1 MSVLRHG
8 GAFFQRRLTKLYTD
22 TKSSCESVS
31 SASKANDD
39 PELVALNRNFRTQ
52 KDRLLAWGLDWSD
65 ASAAQPN
72 DIDEALSEAG
82 FSDVVAS
89 VMSSIQELLNE
100 AERLQ
105 QPDGVKSPDGLV
117 QVSAV
122 KATYTAEEIA
132 RSKELLEE
140 LTQHIETLYD
150 LSRSRRNMSMSMSM
164 NSGSQAGTKSQG
176 QVQGQARPL
185 LPKSS
190 KSSKESFYS
199 LRTEPCQSMDKKPLS
214 SKKKSLSEPQPGK
227 SGFAK
232 SHHSFGA
239 TDEIAEDFQKVF
251 PESFLPTKQFYIEKS
266 SLHLSRGGIS
276 HASNP
281 PPYEAVAESAN
292 SRVIG
297 HLDTHAM
304 PRSLA
309 VHIQSPIVPVLVEF
323 SPIML
328 EMRNSLQFPRRERL
342 TQLFDTLQRLVEN
355 SRVSHLG
362 LLKFIGYFIDMT
374 YSRYAFVYQ
383 IPIEMFPLLRQPSDV
398 PRDVKPRPLV
408 SLFHSGD
415 GRPDCPIPNLESR
428 FRLAY
433 HLVLAVLHLRS
444 QNVVHGNINSNNILV
459 FPDFQVS
466 NEGVLDD
473 SSSEF
478 SHPYLTSLSQFD
490 GEDKNAVPEPLSAS
504 MYRHPDD
511 RRVITDNSSWS
522 YDLYSLGLVLL
533 EIGLWTPL
541 SKLWKMKYNNSMF
554 KSRIENVYVKR
565 LAPKCGNSYLQIVQ
579 LCLDAPNF
587 HLSTEPMT
595 DLRLR
600 IRQTHYYPW
609 HDPSTSDEWNAF
621 SKNFVYTIG
630 KVSWCCACLDVFNPP
645 PALDLDESLPPPL
658 VIEPTSSSIQEVSP
672 YNIGR
677 QPDVTMP
684 IDMADD
690 GTTYG
695 ESNGLQEKSDVNGK
709 KVRKRTLK
717 KWSNVEIPDEDL
729 RKWNMMLMPK
739 LSKLLQKI
747 LKDSPESCSASLMVA
762 GETAETA
769 KTTICVSCT
778 SIRRVRVALKKYFD
792 YDRENWDLIVIRGD
806 VTRSKVPRRKRRKPK
821 TNSRPVID
829 TTQVDLNPHYQPKP
843 VCGASI
849 GAFRLDEHL
858 PPVSYG
864 GAILVD
870 GMPYGMTVHHML
882 DAPCDDEEDDS
893 GQDLPPRSAG
903 NWTLGGDTFDQDFAY
918 SWHDE
923 DPPEAL
929 YPFEIS
935 DDEEDADDG
944 SIAPSIDEAYDDY
957 WLSDGYSTD
966 DGDDDDDDDDY
977 DAASIGDTAGVD
989 PGEEP
994 RIIVTQPAIDDVE
1007 DGFFPTVEDRD
1018 DEHLASH
1025 SLGFVHASSGVRRWK
1040 RAGIKHE
1047 VDWALIKIDENRM
1060 DINNTIL
1067 ADVGMPEVHGSAS
1080 RSSSREVHMQQGS
1093 KMHFA
1098 TLDKVAKIEDLAGL
1112 HVQCCGRTSGL
1123 QSGRIS
1129 KALTLVKMHGRQS
1142 FSSSFSVDGNF
1153 GGNCSPRSISNF
1165 NPLFPHRLVQNKLI
1179 KTKENERKQIIL
1191 TRPLLVPGDSGA
1203 WVFDKSTGQVCGHVL
1218 AWSEKSRTAYIA
1230 PMEILLE
1237 DIARTLGA
1245 TSVTLPGSEEELV
1258 WSHSTIPSGAGAA
1271 SFSDRRPT
1279 AAATATAQGWK
1290 MARHEMDQ
1298 LPVELGRLSI
1308 DRDEQGRGR
1317 GGGVKGLR
1325 DVSASP
1331 YRVVVPFMR
1340 HPYTMERQ
1348 LA

>member
-31 SASKANDD
+31 SASKGNDD

-122 KATYTAEEIA
+122 KATWTAEEIA

-150 LSRSRRNMSMSMSM
+150 LSRSRRNMSMNMSM
-164 NSGSQAGTKSQG
+164 NSNSQSASKGQSQG
-176 QVQGQARPL
+176 RPL
-185 LPKSS
+185 LSKSS
-190 KSSKESFYS
+190 KSSSKESFYS
-199 LRTEPCQSMDKKPLS
+199 LRNEPGQSIDRKPLPT
-214 SKKKSLSEPQPGK
+214 KKKSASEPQPGGG
-227 SGFAK
+227 GFGK
-232 SHHSFGA
+232 GYFTGLHGNT
-239 TDEIAEDFQKVF
+239 TDGCAEDFQKTF
-251 PESFLPTKQFYIEKS
+251 ADSFLPTKQFYIDKS
-266 SLHLSRGGIS
+266 ALHLSRGGIS

-297 HLDTHAM
+297 HLDTPAL
-304 PRSLA
+304 PPALA
-309 VHIQSPIVPVLVEF
+309 THVQGPIVPVLVEF

-328 EMRNSLQFPRRERL
+328 QMQNSLQFPCRERL
-342 TQLFDTLQRLVEN
+342 IQLFDTLQRLVEN

-374 YSRYAFVYQ
+374 YSRYGFVYQ
-383 IPIEMFPLLRQPSDV
+383 IPLEMFPLLRQPSDV
-398 PRDVKPRPLV
+398 LRDVKPRPLV
-408 SLFHSGD
+408 SLFHSGE

-444 QNVVHGNINSNNILV
+444 QNIVHGNINSNNILV
-459 FPDFQVS
+459 FPDFQVP
-466 NEGVLDD
+466 NEGPVGD

-478 SHPYLTSLSQFD
+478 SHPYLTSLAQFD
-490 GEDKNAVPEPLSAS
+490 SEDKNSVPEPLSAS

-511 RRVITDNSSWS
+511 RRVITDNSSWA
-522 YDLYSLGLVLL
+522 YDMYSLGLVLL

-554 KSRIENVYVKR
+554 KSRIENVYAKR

-587 HLSTEPMT
+587 HLSTEPMA
-595 DLRLR
+595 DLGLR
-600 IRQTHYYPW
+600 IRQTYHYPW
-609 HDPSTSDEWNAF
+609 HDPNTSDEWNTF

-630 KVSWCCACLDVFNPP
+630 KVSWRCACLDVFSPP
-645 PALDLDESLPPPL
+645 PASDLDESLPPPL
-658 VIEPTSSSIQEVSP
+658 VLEPTSSSFQEVNP
-672 YNIGR
+672 YDIGH
-677 QPDVTMP
+677 QPDVTIP
-684 IDMADD
+684 IDPADD

-695 ESNGLQEKSDVNGK
+695 ESNGLQEKGGASEK
-709 KVRKRTLK
+709 RVRKRTLK
-717 KWSNVEIPDEDL
+717 KWSNVEIPEEAL
-729 RKWNMMLMPK
+729 RQWNMTLMPK

-769 KTTICVSCT
+769 KPTICVTCT
-778 SIRRVRVALKKYFD
+778 NIRRVRVALKKYFD

-806 VTRSKVPRRKRRKPK
+806 VTRSKVPRRRRRKPK
-821 TNSRPVID
+821 TGNRVVVD
-829 TTQVDLNPHYQPKP
+829 AAQTDLNPHYQQKP

-882 DAPCDDEEDDS
+882 DAPCDDEEDD
-893 GQDLPPRSAG
+893 GYQDLPPRSAG
-903 NWTLGGDTFDQDFAY
+903 NWTPGGEAFDQAFSY
-918 SWHDE
+918 SWRDE

-935 DDEEDADDG
+935 DDDDDADDG
-944 SIAPSIDEAYDDY
+944 SIAPSIDESYDDY

-966 DGDDDDDDDDY
+966 DGDEDPDDDDDY
-977 DAASIGDTAGVD
+977 DSASIGDTAGVD

-1007 DGFFPTVEDRD
+1007 DGFFPTAEDRD

-1025 SLGFVHASSGVRRWK
+1025 SLGYVHASSGVRRWK
-1040 RAGIKHE
+1040 RGGMKHE

-1060 DINNTIL
+1060 DINNAIL
-1067 ADVGMPEVHGSAS
+1067 TDIDTSGSHSAS
-1080 RSSSREVHMQQGS
+1080 SPSHAGRHEAHRQQSSKVL
-1093 KMHFA
+1093 FA
-1098 TLDKVAKIEDLAGL
+1098 TLDKVARIEDLAGL

-1129 KALTLVKMHGRQS
+1129 RAMTLVKMHGRQS

-1153 GGNCSPRSISNF
+1153 G
-1165 NPLFPHRLVQNKLI
+1165 
-1179 KTKENERKQIIL
+1179 
-1191 TRPLLVPGDSGA
+1191 VPGDSGA

-1230 PMEILLE
+1230 PMEILLD

-1245 TSVTLPGSEEELV
+1245 TSVTLPGSEEALA
-1258 WSHSTIPSGAGAA
+1258 WSRTTNPSRANAA
-1271 SFSDRRPT
+1271 PFSDAHP
-1279 AAATATAQGWK
+1279 AAVASQSHIRNGLK
-1290 MARHEMDQ
+1290 MTRHEMDQ
-1298 LPVELGRLSI
+1298 LPVELGTLSI
-1308 DRDEQGRGR
+1308 DRDEQGRG
-1317 GGGVKGLR
+1317 GVGVKALR
-1325 DVSASP
+1325 DVSTST
-1331 YRVVVPFMR
+1331 YRAVAPLIR
-1340 HPYTMERQ
+1340 QSYTMERQ

>member
-105 QPDGVKSPDGLV
+105 QPDSVKSPDGLV

-164 NSGSQAGTKSQG
+164 NSNSNSLSMSKGQAQAQG
-176 QVQGQARPL
+176 QGQSRPL
-185 LPKSS
+185 LSKSS
-190 KSSKESFYS
+190 KSSKESFFS
-199 LRTEPCQSMDKKPLS
+199 LQNEAGQLIDRKPLPT
-214 SKKKSLSEPQPGK
+214 KKKSASEPRPGGA
-227 SGFAK
+227 GFTK
-232 SHHSFGA
+232 SHFTGLHANA
-239 TDEIAEDFQKVF
+239 TNEFAEDFQKTF
-251 PESFLPTKQFYIEKS
+251 ADSFLPTKPFYIDKS
-266 SLHLSRGGIS
+266 ALHLSRGGIS

-304 PRSLA
+304 PHALA
-309 VHIQSPIVPVLVEF
+309 ALVQGPIVPVLVEF

-328 EMRNSLQFPRRERL
+328 EMQNSLQFPRRERL
-342 TQLFDTLQRLVEN
+342 LQLFDTLQRLVEN

-362 LLKFIGYFIDMT
+362 LLKFVGYFIDMT

-383 IPIEMFPLLRQPSDV
+383 IPLEMFPLLRQPSDV
-398 PRDVKPRPLV
+398 LRDVKPRPLV

-459 FPDFQVS
+459 FPDFQVA
-466 NEGVLDD
+466 NQRLLGD

-478 SHPYLTSLSQFD
+478 SHPYLTSLAQFD
-490 GEDKNAVPEPLSAS
+490 SEDKNAVPEPLSAS

-511 RRVITDNSSWS
+511 RRVITDNSAWA

-533 EIGLWTPL
+533 EIGLWTPI

-595 DLRLR
+595 DLGLR
-600 IRQTHYYPW
+600 IRQTYHYPW
-609 HDPSTSDEWNAF
+609 HDPSTSDEWNTF

-630 KVSWCCACLDVFNPP
+630 KVSWRCACLDVFSSP
-645 PALDLDESLPPPL
+645 PASDLDESLPPPL
-658 VIEPTSSSIQEVSP
+658 VIEPASSSFQEVNP
-672 YNIGR
+672 YDIGR
-677 QPDVTMP
+677 QPDSTTA
-684 IDMADD
+684 IDPADD

-695 ESNGLQEKSDVNGK
+695 ESNGLQDQSCASEK

-717 KWSNVEIPDEDL
+717 KWSNVEIPEEDL
-729 RKWNMMLMPK
+729 RDWNMTLMPK

-769 KTTICVSCT
+769 KTTICVTCT
-778 SIRRVRVALKKYFD
+778 NIRRVRVALKKYFD

-806 VTRSKVPRRKRRKPK
+806 VSRSKVPRRRRRKPK
-821 TNSRPVID
+821 TNNRAAID
-829 TTQVDLNPHYQPKP
+829 AAQVDLNPHYQQKP

-882 DAPCDDEEDDS
+882 DAPCDDEDDD
-893 GQDLPPRSAG
+893 DLPPRSAS
-903 NWTLGGDTFDQDFAY
+903 NWTPEGDAHDQDFSY

-923 DPPEAL
+923 RPPEAL

-935 DDEEDADDG
+935 DDDEDADDG

-966 DGDDDDDDDDY
+966 DGDDDDDDDDDY
-977 DAASIGDTAGVD
+977 DSASIGDTAGVD

-994 RIIVTQPAIDDVE
+994 QIIVTQPAIDDVE
-1007 DGFFPTVEDRD
+1007 VGFFPTAEDRD

-1025 SLGFVHASSGVRRWK
+1025 SLGYVHASSGVRRCK
-1040 RAGIKHE
+1040 RGGMKHE
-1047 VDWALIKIDENRM
+1047 VDWALIKIDESRM
-1060 DINNTIL
+1060 DINNAIL
-1067 ADVGMPEVHGSAS
+1067 TDVDVSEAH
-1080 RSSSREVHMQQGS
+1080 SSSSHTSSRREAQRHQQGS
-1093 KMHFA
+1093 KVLFA
-1098 TLDKVAKIEDLAGL
+1098 TLDKVARIEDLAGL

-1129 KALTLVKMHGRQS
+1129 KAMTLVKMHGRQS

-1153 GGNCSPRSISNF
+1153 G
-1165 NPLFPHRLVQNKLI
+1165 
-1179 KTKENERKQIIL
+1179 
-1191 TRPLLVPGDSGA
+1191 VPGDSGA

-1230 PMEILLE
+1230 PMEILLD

-1245 TSVTLPGSEEELV
+1245 TSVTLPGSEEALA
-1258 WSHSTIPSGAGAA
+1258 WSRSTNPTRAGATA
-1271 SFSDRRPT
+1271 HSDSRAA
-1279 AAATATAQGWK
+1279 AAATVAPQPPHMRKVLRMT
-1290 MARHEMDQ
+1290 RHEMEQ

-1317 GGGVKGLR
+1317 GGVKGLR
-1325 DVSASP
+1325 DVSAST
-1331 YRVVVPFMR
+1331 YRAVAPLIR
-1340 HPYTMERQ
+1340 QSYTMERQ

>member
-22 TKSSCESVS
+22 TKSSCENVS

-39 PELVALNRNFRTQ
+39 PELVALNCNFRTQ

-105 QPDGVKSPDGLV
+105 QPDGVKSLDGPGTV
-117 QVSAV
+117 CPFKTSW
-122 KATYTAEEIA
+122 TPEEIA

-150 LSRSRRNMSMSMSM
+150 LSRSRRNMSMSMSSANA
-164 NSGSQAGTKSQG
+164 NSQSGLKG
-176 QVQGQARPL
+176 QYRPAL
-185 LPKSS
+185 SKSS

-199 LRTEPCQSMDKKPLS
+199 LWNEPGQSMDKKPLPT
-214 SKKKSLSEPQPGK
+214 SKRVVSQPQPEELGTDPLV
-227 SGFAK
+227 GFHADTLADA
-232 SHHSFGA
+232 S
-239 TDEIAEDFQKVF
+239 TVDFPKTF
-251 PESFLPTKQFYIEKS
+251 PDSFLPTKHFYIDKS
-266 SLHLSRGGIS
+266 ALHLSYVGIS

-297 HLDTHAM
+297 HLDVPAM
-304 PRSLA
+304 PPALA
-309 VHIQSPIVPVLVEF
+309 TLVKGPIVPVLVEF
-323 SPIML
+323 SPM
-328 EMRNSLQFPRRERL
+328 MMGQPNSLIFPRKERL
-342 TQLFDTLQRLVEN
+342 VQLSETLQRLVEN

-362 LLKFIGYFIDMT
+362 LLKFVGYFIDMT

-383 IPIEMFPLLRQPSDV
+383 VPLEIFPLLRQPSDIL
-398 PRDVKPRPLV
+398 RDAKPRPLV

-415 GRPDCPIPNLESR
+415 NRPDSPIPNLESR

-444 QNVVHGNINSNNILV
+444 QNIVHGNINSNNILI
-459 FPDFQVS
+459 FPDFRVS
-466 NEGVLDD
+466 NEGFLRD

-478 SHPYLTSLSQFD
+478 SHPYLTSLAQFD
-490 GEDKNAVPEPLSAS
+490 SEDKNAVPEPLSAS

-511 RRVITDNSSWS
+511 RRVITDNSSWA

-541 SKLWKMKYNNSMF
+541 SKLWKMKYNNAMF

-565 LAPKCGNSYLQIVQ
+565 LAPKCGNSYLQMVQ

-587 HLSTEPMT
+587 HLSTEPMA
-595 DLRLR
+595 DLGLR
-600 IRQTHYYPW
+600 IQQTYHYPW
-609 HDPSTSDEWNAF
+609 HDPSASDEWNTF
-621 SKNFVYTIG
+621 SKNFVYAIG
-630 KVSWCCACLDVFNPP
+630 KVTWRCACLDVFNPP
-645 PALDLDESLPPPL
+645 PASDLDECLPPPL
-658 VIEPTSSSIQEVSP
+658 IIEPSSSTRKEVNS
-672 YNIGR
+672 YNTGT
-677 QPDVTMP
+677 QLDVTLP
-684 IDMADD
+684 IGPEGG

-695 ESNGLQEKSDVNGK
+695 ESKALQEKCTVNEK
-709 KVRKRTLK
+709 KFRKRTFK
-717 KWSNVEIPDEDL
+717 KWSNVEIPDENL
-729 RKWNMMLMPK
+729 REWNTTLMPK

-747 LKDSPESCSASLMVA
+747 LKDSSESCSATLMIA

-769 KTTICVSCT
+769 KTTICVTCT
-778 SIRRVRVALKKYFD
+778 NIRRVRAALKKYFD
-792 YDRENWDLIVIRGD
+792 FDRENWDLIVIRGD
-806 VTRSKVPRRKRRKPK
+806 VTRSKVPRRRRRKPK
-821 TNSRPVID
+821 RNNCPAAD
-829 TTQVDLNPHYQPKP
+829 TTQADLNPHYQQKP
-843 VCGASI
+843 LCGASI

-882 DAPCDDEEDDS
+882 DAPCDDDEDD
-893 GQDLPPRSAG
+893 DLPPRSSG
-903 NWTLGGDTFDQDFAY
+903 NWTPGTEPFDEGFSY
-918 SWHDE
+918 SWRGE
-923 DPPEAL
+923 DLPETL

-935 DDEEDADDG
+935 DGEEDGDEG
-944 SIAPSIDEAYDDY
+944 SIAPSIDESYDDY

-966 DGDDDDDDDDY
+966 DADEDPDDDDDS

-1007 DGFFPTVEDRD
+1007 DGFFPSYEDRD

-1025 SLGFVHASSGVRRWK
+1025 SLGYVHASSGVRRWT
-1040 RAGIKHE
+1040 RNGIKHE
-1047 VDWALIKIDENRM
+1047 VDWALIKIGENRM
-1060 DINNTIL
+1060 DVNNAIL
-1067 ADVGMPEVHGSAS
+1067 TNVHTSES
-1080 RSSSREVHMQQGS
+1080 NSSLNFGRRGPQTQQGL
-1093 KMHFA
+1093 KALFA
-1098 TLDKVAKIEDLAGL
+1098 KLDKVAKLEDLAGL
-1112 HVQCCGRTSGL
+1112 YVQCCGRTSGL

-1129 KALTLVKMHGRQS
+1129 KAMSLVKMHGRQS

-1153 GGNCSPRSISNF
+1153 G
-1165 NPLFPHRLVQNKLI
+1165 
-1179 KTKENERKQIIL
+1179 
-1191 TRPLLVPGDSGA
+1191 VPGDSGA

-1230 PMEILLE
+1230 PMEVLLD

-1245 TSVTLPGSEEELV
+1245 TSVTLPGSEEALEWTCNANNTRADDVSFGDSRLPAV
-1258 WSHSTIPSGAGAA
+1258 ASQSHMRKSLRMTH
-1271 SFSDRRPT
+1271 
-1279 AAATATAQGWK
+1279 
-1290 MARHEMDQ
+1290 HEMDQ
-1298 LPVELGRLSI
+1298 LPVELGRLGI
-1308 DRDEQGRGR
+1308 DRDEQTRSR
-1317 GGGVKGLR
+1317 GGMKGLR
-1325 DVSASP
+1325 DVPTSAYGAVSP
-1331 YRVVVPFMR
+1331 LMR
-1340 HPYTMERQ
+1340 QPITMERQ

>member
-8 GAFFQRRLTKLYTD
+8 GAFLQRRLTKLYTD

-105 QPDGVKSPDGLV
+105 QPDGVKSSDGLV

-150 LSRSRRNMSMSMSM
+150 LSRSRRNMSMGMSM
-164 NSGSQAGTKSQG
+164 NSNPPSASKGQG
-176 QVQGQARPL
+176 QGRPVL
-185 LPKSS
+185 SKSS

-199 LRTEPCQSMDKKPLS
+199 LRNDPGQSVDRKPLPA
-214 SKKKSLSEPQPGK
+214 KKKSASVPQPGGGEFGK
-227 SGFAK
+227 FHFAGI
-232 SHHSFGA
+232 HGNTTA
-239 TDEIAEDFQKVF
+239 EYAEDFQKTF
-251 PESFLPTKQFYIEKS
+251 AASFLPTKEFYIDKS
-266 SLHLSRGGIS
+266 TLHLSRGGIS

-297 HLDTHAM
+297 HLETPAM
-304 PRSLA
+304 PPALA
-309 VHIQSPIVPVLVEF
+309 AIVQGPIVPVLVEF
-323 SPIML
+323 SPILL
-328 EMRNSLQFPRRERL
+328 EMQNCLQFPRRERL
-342 TQLFDTLQRLVEN
+342 MQLFDTLQRLVEN

-362 LLKFIGYFIDMT
+362 LLKFVGYFVDMT

-383 IPIEMFPLLRQPSDV
+383 IPLEMFPLLRQPSDV
-398 PRDVKPRPLV
+398 LRDVKPRPLV
-408 SLFHSGD
+408 SLFHSGE
-415 GRPDCPIPNLESR
+415 GRPDSPIPNLESR

-433 HLVLAVLHLRS
+433 HLILAVLHLRS
-444 QNVVHGNINSNNILV
+444 QNIVHGNINSNNILV
-459 FPDFQVS
+459 FPDFQVP
-466 NEGVLDD
+466 NKGLPGD
-473 SSSEF
+473 SSSDF
-478 SHPYLTSLSQFD
+478 SHPYLTSLAQFD
-490 GEDKNAVPEPLSAS
+490 SEDKNSVPEPLSAS

-511 RRVITDNSSWS
+511 RRVITDNSSWA

-541 SKLWKMKYNNSMF
+541 SKFWKMKYNNSMF

-565 LAPKCGNSYLQIVQ
+565 LAPKCGNSYMQIVQ

-595 DLRLR
+595 DLGLR
-600 IRQTHYYPW
+600 IRQTYHYPW
-609 HDPSTSDEWNAF
+609 HDPSTSDEWNTF

-630 KVSWCCACLDVFNPP
+630 KVSWRCACLDVFSPP
-645 PALDLDESLPPPL
+645 PASDLDECLPPPL
-658 VIEPTSSSIQEVSP
+658 VIEPTSSSFQEINN
-672 YNIGR
+672 YDIGR

-684 IDMADD
+684 IDPADD

-695 ESNGLQEKSDVNGK
+695 ASNEIQEEKGTTGEK

-717 KWSNVEIPDEDL
+717 KWSNVEIPEEDL
-729 RKWNMMLMPK
+729 RQWNMTLMPK

-769 KTTICVSCT
+769 KTTICVTCT
-778 SIRRVRVALKKYFD
+778 NIRRVRVALKKYFD

-806 VTRSKVPRRKRRKPK
+806 VTRSKVPRRRRRKPK
-821 TNSRPVID
+821 TNNRAIAAQ
-829 TTQVDLNPHYQPKP
+829 TDLNPNFQTKP

-882 DAPCDDEEDDS
+882 DAPCDDDDDDDGEEEEDDDD
-893 GQDLPPRSAG
+893 GYQDLPSRSAG
-903 NWTLGGDTFDQDFAY
+903 NWTPGGEAFDQAFSY
-918 SWHDE
+918 SWRDDE
-923 DPPEAL
+923 PPEAL

-935 DDEEDADDG
+935 DDEEDPDDG
-944 SIAPSIDEAYDDY
+944 SVAPSIDESYDDY
-957 WLSDGYSTD
+957 WLSDGYSSD
-966 DGDDDDDDDDY
+966 EGDEDPDEDDDY
-977 DAASIGDTAGVD
+977 DSASIGDTAGVD

-1007 DGFFPTVEDRD
+1007 DGFFPTAEDRD

-1025 SLGFVHASSGVRRWK
+1025 SLGYVHASSGVRRWK
-1040 RAGIKHE
+1040 RGGMKHE

-1060 DINNTIL
+1060 DINNAIL
-1067 ADVGMPEVHGSAS
+1067 TDVDAS
-1080 RSSSREVHMQQGS
+1080 EPHCSSSSNVTRHRGTHRQQNP
-1093 KMHFA
+1093 KALFA
-1098 TLDKVAKIEDLAGL
+1098 TLDKVARIEDLAGL

-1129 KALTLVKMHGRQS
+1129 KAIALVKMHGRQS

-1153 GGNCSPRSISNF
+1153 G
-1165 NPLFPHRLVQNKLI
+1165 
-1179 KTKENERKQIIL
+1179 
-1191 TRPLLVPGDSGA
+1191 VPGDSGA
-1203 WVFDKSTGQVCGHVL
+1203 WVFDKSTSKVCGHVL
-1218 AWSEKSRTAYIA
+1218 AWSEKNRTAYIA
-1230 PMEILLE
+1230 PMEILLD

-1245 TSVTLPGSEEELV
+1245 ISVTLPGSEEALA
-1258 WSHSTIPSGAGAA
+1258 WNRSTNPSRADASPFSGTFPAA
-1271 SFSDRRPT
+1271 P
-1279 AAATATAQGWK
+1279 AAVASQPHMRMGLRIAH
-1290 MARHEMDQ
+1290 HEIEP

-1317 GGGVKGLR
+1317 GGAKGLR
-1325 DVSASP
+1325 DVSSST
-1331 YRVVVPFMR
+1331 YRAVAPLIR
-1340 HPYTMERQ
+1340 QSYTMERQ